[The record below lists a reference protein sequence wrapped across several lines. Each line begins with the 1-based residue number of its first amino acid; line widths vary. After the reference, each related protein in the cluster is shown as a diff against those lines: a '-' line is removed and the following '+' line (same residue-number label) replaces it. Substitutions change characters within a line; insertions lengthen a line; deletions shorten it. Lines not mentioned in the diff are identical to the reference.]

1 MRGEKTV
8 VGAVFSN
15 DGPPMKHAPCES
27 AVKGTAPG
35 VVTEFVPGPVAP
47 PVLKVT
53 AVAFV
58 GADPSEELTTVKT
71 VSEVRTVT
79 LTDLGGSV
87 AVGEYVSTDPTLT
100 PD

>member
-1 MRGEKTV
+1 
-8 VGAVFSN
+8 
-15 DGPPMKHAPCES
+15 
-27 AVKGTAPG
+27 
-35 VVTEFVPGPVAP
+35 VTKFAPGPVAP

-79 LTDLGGSV
+79 LTDLGGSF
-87 AVGEYVSTDPTLT
+87 AVGE
-100 PD
+100 

>member
-1 MRGEKTV
+1 LMRGEKTV
-8 VGAVFSN
+8 VGDAVSN

-27 AVKGTAPG
+27 AVKGTAPA
-35 VVTEFVPGPVAP
+35 VVTKFAPGPVAP

-79 LTDLGGSV
+79 LTDLGGSF
-87 AVGEYVSTDPTLT
+87 AVGE
-100 PD
+100 